1 MVDFDPDDLYET
13 GVSFVGNVPQNAK
26 QWDVPLN
33 LWLAATAKGLMASDK
48 NWL

>member
-13 GVSFVGNVPQNAK
+13 GVSFVGNAPQNLK
-26 QWDVPLN
+26 QCELPLN
-33 LWLAATAKGLMASDK
+33 LRLAATAKGLMASDK